1 MEIKLSKTSEDADC
15 IHCHGIS
22 VKKSHKLPNG
32 HYWIGAE
39 DFIKQLDVPITPAE
53 LIVNH
58 AIGKNERKGI
68 SRILLK
74 IKLLLKLK
82 ILKILLKKY

>member
-1 MEIKLSKTSEDADC
+1 MEIKLSKTGEDADC

-22 VKKSHKLPNG
+22 VKKSQKLPNG

-58 AIGKNERKGI
+58 AISRDRRGKI
-68 SRILLK
+68 SRIWLK

-82 ILKILLKKY
+82 ILKHVLKKY